1 MAEVGSATAVWE
13 QHVPALFL
21 LQRTRRPSFRLPLI
35 SSCGGHTFL
44 TILDDDYPVSLL
56 SQFWPD
62 APPQKHTFFMGNAT
76 STRLCTATRSGCL
89 RALSNTS

>member
-1 MAEVGSATAVWE
+1 MCRR
-13 QHVPALFL
+13 LFL
-21 LQRTRRPSFRLPLI
+21 LQRTRQAAADVELWESQ
-35 SSCGGHTFL
+35 GHTFL

-62 APPQKHTFFMGNAT
+62 APPQKYTFLMGNAT